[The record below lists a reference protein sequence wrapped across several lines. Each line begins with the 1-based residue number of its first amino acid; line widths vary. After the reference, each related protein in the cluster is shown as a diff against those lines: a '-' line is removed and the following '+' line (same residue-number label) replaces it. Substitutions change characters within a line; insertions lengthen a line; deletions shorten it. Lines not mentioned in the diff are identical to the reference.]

1 MPGAGVTVQK
11 AVRQLMVRG
20 IKEPRA
26 KACRSHLTQ
35 KTHSALSKP
44 GSFGPPGGGI
54 RERCPV
60 CHTLH
65 RVWVSVLAQPAGP
78 RERGDVGEPRGC
90 RARSQLCSRSPCTEG
105 CTLPGR
111 EAALELPAGITGPGP
126 SIAAELGGWHRK
138 MEKLSRSVQMKSWR
152 KVSGCRN
159 SG

>member
-11 AVRQLMVRG
+11 AARQLMVRG

-26 KACRSHLTQ
+26 KDCRSHLTQ

-90 RARSQLCSRSPCTEG
+90 RARSQLCSRSPCREG

-126 SIAAELGGWHRK
+126 SIAAEQDGK
-138 MEKLSRSVQMKSWR
+138 AVKECSNEKLEESQWA
-152 KVSGCRN
+152 
-159 SG
+159 